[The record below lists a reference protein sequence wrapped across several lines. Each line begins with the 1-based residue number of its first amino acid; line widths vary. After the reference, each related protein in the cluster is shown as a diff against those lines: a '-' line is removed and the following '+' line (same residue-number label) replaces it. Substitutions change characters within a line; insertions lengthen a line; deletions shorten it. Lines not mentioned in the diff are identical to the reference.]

1 MRKGTKLLVT
11 ASVFAVAMNTNACM
25 YGPPPEEYERIQSTP
40 TTVVENLH
48 IIAEPPDWYFAAM
61 GQYAVIRLLSTA
73 ETESVFDGQTG
84 RAICE
89 VEILSIYNPRVDLGI
104 PSKIIIPAEDASS
117 FFEGNVLFVELGSM
131 KWDGEAYT
139 TCELMENEEGAIFT
153 PYADNHLVLT
163 ERFTR
168 SSFYESL
175 AVYNAEVQEY
185 RVQSEKGESYYM
197 EYGTRAF
204 EEGMTPEETEIFFQ
218 EFQKAKKDYEVVLN
232 TTNGVK

>member
-11 ASVFAVAMNTNACM
+11 ASVFAVAMNANACM
-25 YGPPPEEYERIQSTP
+25 YGPPPEGYERIQSTP

-48 IIAEPPDWYFAAM
+48 VIAEPPDWYFAAM
-61 GQYAVIRLLSTA
+61 GQYAVVRLLSAA
-73 ETESVFDGQTG
+73 EAESVFDGQTG
-84 RAICE
+84 GAVCE
-89 VEILSIYNPRVDLGI
+89 VELLSIYNPRLDLGL
-104 PSKIIIPAEDASS
+104 PSKIIIPVEDASS
-117 FFEGNVLFVELGSM
+117 FSQGDVLFVELGSM

-139 TCELMENEEGAIFT
+139 TCQLMENEEGAIYA
-153 PYADNHLVLT
+153 PYVDNRLVLT

-168 SSFYESL
+168 SFFYESL

-185 RVQSEKGESYYM
+185 RVRSEKGESYYM

-204 EEGMTPEETEIFFQ
+204 EEGMTPEETEVFFQ

>member
-11 ASVFAVAMNTNACM
+11 ASVFAVAMNANACM
-25 YGPPPEEYERIQSTP
+25 YGPPPEGYERIQSAP
-40 TTVVENLH
+40 PPVVENLH
-48 IIAEPPDWYFAAM
+48 VIAEPPDWYFAAM
-61 GQYAVIRLLSTA
+61 GQYAVVRLLSAA

-84 RAICE
+84 GAVCE
-89 VEILSIYNPRVDLGI
+89 VELLSIYNPRLDLGL
-104 PSKIIIPAEDASS
+104 PSKIIIPVEDASS
-117 FFEGNVLFVELGSM
+117 FSQGDVLFVELGSM

-139 TCELMENEEGAIFT
+139 TCQLMENEEGAIYA
-153 PYADNHLVLT
+153 PYVDNRLVLT

-168 SSFYESL
+168 SFFYESL

-197 EYGTRAF
+197 EYGTQAF
-204 EEGMTPEETEIFFQ
+204 EEGMTPEETEVFFQ